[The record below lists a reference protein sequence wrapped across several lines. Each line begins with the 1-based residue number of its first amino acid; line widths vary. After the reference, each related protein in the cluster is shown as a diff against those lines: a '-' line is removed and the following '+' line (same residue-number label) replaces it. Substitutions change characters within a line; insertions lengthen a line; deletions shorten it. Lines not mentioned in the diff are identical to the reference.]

1 MECEL
6 YQKKLQPLGGRG
18 ELLGSIFAGYVPLS
32 FQNFYPFIVY
42 CVANYSPHLC
52 HFWSNV
58 IYFTTFCLCI
68 YLIKPSKTIILKR
81 IHYIFVCVKFL
92 DTKIFLTSNS
102 RKFATPCSGTSP
114 LASLLLGSTLSG
126 TISIPDTI
134 YIRRQITVNQ

>member
-1 MECEL
+1 MGPTSNAREKRPGDEVV
-6 YQKKLQPLGGRG
+6 
-18 ELLGSIFAGYVPLS
+18 FAGYVLLA
-32 FQNFYPFIVY
+32 FQNPYTIIIY
-42 CVANYSPHLC
+42 CAANYSPHLC

-114 LASLLLGSTLSG
+114 LARLLLGSTLPG
-126 TISIPDTI
+126 TIIHTRYYLYPAIDNC
-134 YIRRQITVNQ
+134 QPMKH